1 MKGSA
6 TTTLVPTTEQSNK
19 SELCQADKDIN
30 QQSLSQ
36 VLARS
41 ASSDLTIEINP
52 GFCRHFSNGFCKQR
66 EACQF
71 SHKQE
76 NCPNHGFNRTCEGT
90 DCMLRHRQTCKHFL
104 KSRCFFG
111 DKCHFLHPPEANPVM
126 VHSMITEL
134 QIKVNEMTRELQDMK
149 EKFSIEKEK
158 PKPPDPTEY
167 IHKIAKNIRIDMNAM
182 GKTFAQSA
190 KEMKNDIRVIKN
202 DIKEECKKDQQD
214 FENHTTMKFV
224 YIKNEIIEISFN
236 LSNMKDDIDILKIDK
251 DECKTA
257 LKESKDDITKVA
269 KEIRHDLK
277 DMCRTSKDETKSIID
292 LVLKEKGEDNQY
304 ARAQIVD
311 MERNDYVYADQ
322 FLAAVGD
329 MIGCYAVIF
338 HRDRQTCIDGYIKGI
353 NLEEQR
359 IYLECNSREVFGSQ
373 KIIVFKSIKKQL

>member
-1 MKGSA
+1 
-6 TTTLVPTTEQSNK
+6 
-19 SELCQADKDIN
+19 
-30 QQSLSQ
+30 
-36 VLARS
+36 
-41 ASSDLTIEINP
+41 
-52 GFCRHFSNGFCKQR
+52 
-66 EACQF
+66 
-71 SHKQE
+71 
-76 NCPNHGFNRTCEGT
+76 
-90 DCMLRHRQTCKHFL
+90 
-104 KSRCFFG
+104 
-111 DKCHFLHPPEANPVM
+111 M

-257 LKESKDDITKVA
+257 LKDSNDDITKIA

-304 ARAQIVD
+304 ARAQIVI

-329 MIGCYAVIF
+329 MKGCHAVIF
-338 HRDRQTCIDGYIKGI
+338 HRDRNSCISGYIEGI

-359 IYLECNSREVFGSQ
+359 IYLEYNSREVFGSQ